1 MKFFG
6 FKDRK
11 QLAEENLS
19 QGEVFLTENGKR
31 EGVVSLPSGLQ
42 YEVIHDGNGET
53 PGNTDTVVTHYRGTL
68 IDGKEFDSSHR
79 RGEPASFPVNR
90 VISGWTEAL
99 QLMTVGSKWK
109 LFIPANLAY
118 GERGAGKVIGPHATL
133 IFEIELLEIQ

>member
-19 QGEVFLTENGKR
+19 QGEAFLAENGKR
-31 EGVVSLPSGLQ
+31 EGVISLPSGLQ
-42 YEVIHDGNGET
+42 YEVIHDGSGDK
-53 PGNTDTVVTHYRGTL
+53 PGAADTVVTHYRGTL

-109 LFIPANLAY
+109 LFIPSNLAY
-118 GERGAGKVIGPHATL
+118 GEGGAGKVIGPNATL
-133 IFEIELLEIQ
+133 IFEIELLEVR